1 MQVSLL
7 GITSRQNNEDVHL
20 PYKPQERGHCRKSE
34 KSTLME
40 MDGRDDAVKRRPF
53 LLHGH
58 EKEDLLERPNPR
70 PLSSQ
75 SSASSASF
83 VGREA
88 INSEGGH
95 SKSYPGRIISNR
107 EHRDLPRRS
116 RFS

>member
-1 MQVSLL
+1 
-7 GITSRQNNEDVHL
+7 
-20 PYKPQERGHCRKSE
+20 
-34 KSTLME
+34 ME

-58 EKEDLLERPNPR
+58 EKEDLLERPNPC

-75 SSASSASF
+75 SSASSSSF